1 MLNNIKKINEFLGE
15 PKASIMILPKVNEE
29 VVIFYQMLIQK
40 LCKKNNFFFQKIE
53 NFKNLVNLDTPSLF
67 KDKNAYLI
75 DINSSK
81 SAEEEISH
89 MRNKEPKFFLF
100 MNYASYKKNISKSVQ
115 INAYDFKKDISLL
128 LNEDNEVT
136 FWDSEYKIEFLNY
149 CKNNPHL
156 YFSEYE
162 KSKIKIPHYSTNKED
177 DSNTILSIRKNIF
190 KYKNDFSIKILS
202 KLYASIKQEVK
213 IKKFNF

>member
-1 MLNNIKKINEFLGE
+1 MLNNIEKIKEFLEE
-15 PKASIMILPKVNEE
+15 PKASIMILSKVNEE
-29 VVIFYQMLIQK
+29 VVIFYQMLIQR
-40 LCKKNNFFFQKIE
+40 LCKKNNYFYQKIE
-53 NFKNLVNLDTPSLF
+53 SFKNLVNLETQSLF
-67 KDKNAYLI
+67 EDKNAYLI
-75 DINSSK
+75 DVSSSK
-81 SAEEEISH
+81 SAEVEISH
-89 MRNKEPKFFLF
+89 IKNKDQKFFLF
-100 MNYASYKKNISKSVQ
+100 MNYASYKKNISKSIQ

-128 LNEDNEVT
+128 LKEDNCVT
-136 FWDSEYKIEFLNY
+136 SWNSEYKIEFLNY

-162 KSKIKIPHYSTNKED
+162 KSKIKIPHYAKFKED

-202 KLYASIKQEVK
+202 KLYVLIKQEVK

>member
-1 MLNNIKKINEFLGE
+1 MLNNIEKIKEFLEE
-15 PKASIMILPKVNEE
+15 PKASIMILSKVNEE
-29 VVIFYQMLIQK
+29 VVIFYQMLIQR
-40 LCKKNNFFFQKIE
+40 LCKKNNYFYQKIE
-53 NFKNLVNLDTPSLF
+53 SFKNLVNLETQSLF
-67 KDKNAYLI
+67 EDKNAYLI
-75 DINSSK
+75 DVSNSK
-81 SAEEEISH
+81 SAEVEISNIK
-89 MRNKEPKFFLF
+89 NKDQKFFLF
-100 MNYASYKKNISKSVQ
+100 MNYASYKKNISKSIQ

-128 LNEDNEVT
+128 LKEDNCVT
-136 FWDSEYKIEFLNY
+136 SWNSEYKIEFLNY

-162 KSKIKIPHYSTNKED
+162 KSKIKIPHYAKFKED

-202 KLYASIKQEVK
+202 KLYALIKQEVK